1 MFNMFSYLQ
10 LKGFDNSDF
19 AKYFEKIDEMNE
31 NRNKV
36 LIENP
41 RAVLKGIKITFLD
54 KNKEQIHFD
63 IDIEVVNN

>member
-1 MFNMFSYLQ
+1 
-10 LKGFDNSDF
+10 
-19 AKYFEKIDEMNE
+19 MNE
-31 NRNKV
+31 NINQV